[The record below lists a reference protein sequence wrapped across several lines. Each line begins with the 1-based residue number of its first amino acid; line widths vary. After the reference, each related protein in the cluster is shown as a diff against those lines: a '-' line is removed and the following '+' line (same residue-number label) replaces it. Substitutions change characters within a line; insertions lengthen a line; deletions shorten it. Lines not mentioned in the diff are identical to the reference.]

1 MNIPQL
7 CNNGV
12 CNNLSVGHSG
22 SIYSAASQ
30 NQINNS
36 TKLNNL
42 NGAIKGGKKMKRNIK
57 RGGAIP
63 AGSIEVPAGYTSVYP
78 QAQFPSTG
86 NIGASIASTQN
97 AAYVQRSHDSVAL
110 AQPTKG
116 GRKRFKSRRFK
127 SRRFKSIKN
136 KSRKNGT
143 RRNRK

>member
-1 MNIPQL
+1 MSIPQL

-42 NGAIKGGKKMKRNIK
+42 NGAIKGGKKMKKNIK

-63 AGSIEVPAGYTSVYP
+63 SGSIEVPAGYTSVYP

-86 NIGASIASTQN
+86 NIGANIASTQN
-97 AAYVQRSHDSVAL
+97 AAFVQRNHDIVPL
-110 AQPTKG
+110 VQPTKG
-116 GRKRFKSRRFK
+116 GRKIFK

-136 KSRKNGT
+136 KSRKNRT